1 MILPTKHLLSQDSL
15 VGVGGLIMARVGKG
29 TTVSKLWE
37 QLRERREV
45 GSYERFIL
53 ALDTM
58 YLLGFLELK
67 EGLLVRQNI
76 KLREKVAT

>member
-15 VGVGGLIMARVGKG
+15 IGVGGLVMANVGKG

-37 QLRERREV
+37 QIRGRREV

-58 YLLGFLELK
+58 HLLGFLGLRD
-67 EGLLVRQNI
+67 GLLVRLEPDLQ
-76 KLREKVAT
+76 EETEA